1 MNNSLEK
8 RHQTCE
14 AELTAALA
22 SIEKMRETLTDARR
36 TAFALESQN
45 GKGDDAAIG
54 RARRQI
60 TRSEKALLD
69 LGARHAKLAAEEL
82 GARYAAVE
90 ERQREARATGEEL
103 GKRETSL
110 VDRLAAT
117 APQLAEAEA
126 RLGERGATGRRLMA
140 GPLRAHVE
148 GQAKEAL
155 AAVTKIK
162 RKIRELEADLVKA
175 RAGRRD
181 ATAGLAFAAAELEGL
196 LTAGETYLRVLSLEK
211 LDAQLAD
218 PHVTVDRGAVAELVA
233 RWANEGFTAWV
244 EPPLAAPVKLTFHP
258 RVASIYYWFHTGA
271 IAATAIF
278 DCPSET
284 GSEQWP
290 KRLDPAFFDDPR
302 ERLEREAAP

>member
-1 MNNSLEK
+1 
-8 RHQTCE
+8 
-14 AELTAALA
+14 
-22 SIEKMRETLTDARR
+22 
-36 TAFALESQN
+36 LESQD

-60 TRSEKALLD
+60 TRSEEALLD

-90 ERQREARATGEEL
+90 ERQREVRATGEEL

-117 APQLAEAEA
+117 TPQLAEAEA
-126 RLGERGATGRRLMA
+126 WLDDRGATGRRLMA

-148 GQAKEAL
+148 AQAKEAL

-162 RKIRELEADLVKA
+162 RKVRELEADLAKA

-181 ATAGLAFAAAELEGL
+181 ATAGLAFAAAELAQL
-196 LTAGETYLRVLSLEK
+196 LKTSETYLRVLNLEK
-211 LDAQLAD
+211 IHAQLID
-218 PHVTVDRGAVAELVA
+218 PRVTVDRLAVEELLAKWA
-233 RWANEGFTAWV
+233 RGFTV
-244 EPPLAAPVKLTFHP
+244 VMEPPLAAPYSLTFHP
-258 RVASIYYWFHTGA
+258 KEANIYYWFDTGEL
-271 IAATAIF
+271 AATAIF

-290 KRLDPAFFDDPR
+290 KTINSTFFDDPR
-302 ERLEREAAP
+302 ERLERQRAGEAS